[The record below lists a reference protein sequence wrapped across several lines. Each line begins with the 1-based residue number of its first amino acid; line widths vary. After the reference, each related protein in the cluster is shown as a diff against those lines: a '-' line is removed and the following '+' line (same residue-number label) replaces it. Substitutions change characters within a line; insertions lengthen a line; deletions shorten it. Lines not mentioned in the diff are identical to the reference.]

1 MKKLLILV
9 CMFPNLLAAQ
19 MHDNTWLFGFLNDTI
34 LENEVGIQILTF
46 PEGKIKITQNTKLMR
61 FNFWETNTSFSDS
74 SGQIQSFTNAV
85 HIGNADWEIM
95 DNGDSLTNAPE
106 AGGELYSQWVL
117 ILPFPEQ
124 PNKQIYFYEKEG
136 FTSILSFHAT
146 HLYFAIVDMS
156 ENEGLGKVLYR
167 DSLLIEDTLAVGK
180 ICATKHANG
189 RDWWVLINELNTN
202 SYYRYLINPEGIHLI
217 GIQSI
222 GATVIEGVGQAGFS
236 PNGEH
241 YFIYSTVSAVLGAYI
256 DLYDFDRCDGL
267 FYNHRQYHFT
277 ERNWGGGT
285 FSPNSRYLYIN
296 YFTKAFQYDL
306 EASDVWA
313 SRVQVAEYDG
323 FLDPSFTTFYLM
335 QLAPDG
341 KIYSSSTNS
350 VTSLHVIN
358 NPDEPGLACQ
368 YQQHGIELP
377 NYNAF
382 SMPTFPNYRL
392 GPLDGSSCDTLGL
405 DNLPVSWWR
414 SEQDTLDPLQVYFH
428 DLSYYEPTEWHWS
441 FGDPASGVNNN
452 SLERH
457 PQHIYSAP
465 GTYEVCLE
473 VGNVNARDTLCRMLT
488 LGSSLAENP
497 DLDTRIQVAPNPFDS
512 RLSVAVSSPLAQAGM
527 IRLFDQ
533 TGRLVMQERL
543 SFGITELNTGH
554 LPPGMYFYSIS
565 VREEPVK
572 AGKVVKV
579 RGD

>member
-1 MKKLLILV
+1 
-9 CMFPNLLAAQ
+9 
-19 MHDNTWLFGFLNDTI
+19 
-34 LENEVGIQILTF
+34 
-46 PEGKIKITQNTKLMR
+46 
-61 FNFWETNTSFSDS
+61 
-74 SGQIQSFTNAV
+74 
-85 HIGNADWEIM
+85 
-95 DNGDSLTNAPE
+95 
-106 AGGELYSQWVL
+106 
-117 ILPFPEQ
+117 
-124 PNKQIYFYEKEG
+124 
-136 FTSILSFHAT
+136 
-146 HLYFAIVDMS
+146 MS
-156 ENEGLGKVLYR
+156 ENTSLGKVVFK

-180 ICATKHANG
+180 INAVKHANG
-189 RDWWVLINELNTN
+189 RDWWVLVNEKNAN
-202 SYYRYLINPEGIHLI
+202 RYHRILVDVNGIHYAGNQAVGLP
-217 GIQSI
+217 
-222 GATVIEGVGQAGFS
+222 VVDGVGQTAFS
-236 PNGEH
+236 PNGEN
-241 YFIYSTVSAVLGAYI
+241 YVIYNTVSNTQGAYI
-256 DLYDFDRCDGL
+256 NLYNFDRCTGM
-267 FYNHRQYHFT
+267 FFNHRQFHFSD
-277 ERNWGGGT
+277 NGGGGGA

-306 EASDVWA
+306 EAPDVWA

-323 FLDPSFTTFYLM
+323 FLNPSPTTFYLM

-350 VTSLHVIN
+350 VSSLHIIN
-358 NPDEPGLACQ
+358 SPDEPGLACQ

-377 NYNAF
+377 NRNAY

-392 GPLDGSSCDTLGL
+392 GPLDGSACDTLGL

-414 SEQDTLDPLQVYFH
+414 SEQDTLDPMQVYFH

-441 FGDPASGVNNN
+441 FGDPASGVNNS

-457 PQHIYSAP
+457 PQHIFSAP
-465 GTYEVCLE
+465 GTYEVCLM

-488 LGSSLAENP
+488 FGSSLAENP

-512 RLSVAVSSPLAQAGM
+512 RLSVAVSSTLAQAGV

-572 AGKVVKV
+572 SGKVVKV
-579 RGD
+579 RGE